1 MVTCD
6 RTSVQKK
13 RILIATPQAL
23 ATTYD
28 VPATAFDGTASVGG
42 VTHDLLRIYPLP
54 QGYRRRQRTRQDKG
68 VQFHYERASFTPFRP
83 WQDLELE
90 ITAVVSAATL
100 RLLQAV
106 HEIHATSGLNGG
118 ATSLVTLFDYCRPDL
133 TEWASALAGD
143 TEPVTIRQGAIDLE
157 ELGSVA
163 GRATGPWSETEPVKI
178 VFKQVNL

>member
-6 RTSVQKK
+6 RTAVQKK

-28 VPATAFDGTASVGG
+28 VPADAFDGTAAIGG
-42 VTHDLLRIYPLP
+42 VTYDLLRIYPLP

-68 VQFHYERASFTPFRP
+68 VQFNYERASFASYRP

-90 ITAVVSAATL
+90 ITAVVGAATL
-100 RLLQAV
+100 RLLEAV
-106 HEIHATSGLNGG
+106 HEIHATSGLGG
-118 ATSLVTLFDYCRPDL
+118 GPTSLVTLFDYCRPDL
-133 TEWASALAGD
+133 IDRATALAGVV
-143 TEPVTIRQGAIDLE
+143 EPVTVRQGAIDME

-163 GRATGPWSETEPVKI
+163 GRATGPWAETEPVKI
-178 VFKQVNL
+178 HFREVS